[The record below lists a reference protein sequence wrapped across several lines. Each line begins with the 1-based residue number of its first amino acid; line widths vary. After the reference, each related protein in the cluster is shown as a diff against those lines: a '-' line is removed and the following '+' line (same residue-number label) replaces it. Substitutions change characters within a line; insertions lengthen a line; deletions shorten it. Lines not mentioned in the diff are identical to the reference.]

1 MPTFLKILIAFFIFS
16 LGLYNSQT
24 FTKKDLVKIWSINDK
39 TQTQESL
46 KTYEDLINYYNPKKF
61 NELISEIE
69 NSDEIKNNLRLQVR
83 SILYEAN
90 GEVLINQ
97 KLSPELKTQLRD
109 CIKSALILNDEQ
121 LLSEIYSLYFEQG
134 FGDPD
139 EKLYYISKTVET
151 QEKIGAQYFPKLFFR
166 YYNLSLGYYRSQ
178 DYIGSIQKGSKGLK
192 HIKNPKENLDY
203 YIFLLDILGASFYEI
218 GKVEKSLE
226 YYSLIKKT
234 LDDYKINS
242 STYKGRFSKY
252 DQQFVE
258 IWNGIAD
265 GGIARIMI
273 QKKDFEKATQLLE
286 QNLFSSEKYKLES
299 DLAKVYNLF
308 GDIQFQQNNPSK
320 ALDFYKK
327 SLVYSSENEYSK
339 ENVKSLHAISDCY
352 RDLKQFEN
360 AYLYNVKFYQKKAE
374 IEKQISNRKYSSIS
388 EKLNHENLKNSI
400 EEAEATIKKQ
410 KTKRNINFLVF
421 AIIILAF
428 GVLGAI
434 AYFRQKL
441 RFSISENKR
450 LNAEIELEES
460 KKEAEIAGIQLEQ
473 FRKKLTQNNKIIEA
487 FEGEIQQEDSSRINQ
502 LKETT
507 ILTNEDWNEFKKQFD
522 KVYPN
527 FLTNLR
533 QHHSELTP
541 AELRY
546 LCLLRL
552 ELSTSEIASA
562 LGISPASLRVTKH
575 RIRKKI
581 GEKNQNFPISL
592 LQTQE

>member
-1 MPTFLKILIAFFIFS
+1 MPTSLKTLIAFFIFS
-16 LGLYNSQT
+16 LGFYNSQT
-24 FTKKDLVKIWSINDK
+24 FTKKDLVKIWSIDDK

-46 KTYEDLINYYNPKKF
+46 KTYEDLIDYYNPKKF

-83 SILYEAN
+83 SILYKAN
-90 GEVLINQ
+90 GKVLVKE

-134 FGDPD
+134 FGDPN

-203 YIFLLDILGASFYEI
+203 YIFLLDILGASYYEI

-273 QKKDFEKATQLLE
+273 QKKDFEKASKLLE

-308 GDIQFQQNNPSK
+308 GDIQFQRNNPSK
-320 ALDFYKK
+320 ALGFYKK
-327 SLVYSSENEYSK
+327 SLEYSEKNEHSK
-339 ENVKSLHAISDCY
+339 ENVKSLQAISDCY
-352 RDLKQFEN
+352 RDLQQFEN

-374 IEKQISNRKYSSIS
+374 IEKQISNRKYSSVS
-388 EKLNHENLKNSI
+388 EKLNQENLKNSI
-400 EEAEATIKKQ
+400 DEAEATIKKQ

-421 AIIILAF
+421 AIAILALSVF
-428 GVLGAI
+428 GAI
-434 AYFRQKL
+434 TYFRQKL

-533 QHHSELTP
+533 QHHSELTQ

-546 LCLLRL
+546 LCLRQL

-562 LGISPASLRVTKH
+562 LGVSPASLRVTKH